1 MSELIR
7 NNICEGVAFNSIADT
22 RFKIGRISAT
32 LVAPLNK
39 KTAAANALLSFVL
52 TRSCRKYPDFTALNR
67 KLDSLYGAALYPSVR
82 RIGDFQAISFSAA
95 GLDDR
100 YALDGESVSSE
111 LAELLC
117 SIMFDPDLS
126 DGHFNTED
134 VEQERRQ
141 LIESIDADFN
151 DKRTYAINRC
161 IENMCRDEPYAV
173 GRCGSRED
181 VSDLTQESIINAW
194 RQLMDE
200 SRVELALLGSADP
213 QQAQNSFRE
222 FFESK
227 PRKASIGST
236 VVKNDVPEVKRFTET
251 EEITQSKLVMGY
263 RCVYPKNIN
272 DRLVNSLMS
281 VVLGG
286 TPTSKLF
293 QNVRE
298 KQSLCYYC
306 ASRVENAKGIM
317 LIDSGVETK
326 NIEKAEEAINEQLRL
341 LKNGCISDDEMTSA
355 RLALKNA
362 LISSLDSLAALQSF
376 YINGILFDQTVSPR
390 EAAAMVDAITKE
402 QVIEFAR
409 QIKPDT
415 VFSLIGN

>member
-7 NNICEGVAFNSIADT
+7 NDICEGVAFNSIADT
-22 RFKIGRISAT
+22 RFKLGRISAT
-32 LVAPLNK
+32 LVVPLSK
-39 KTAAANALLSFVL
+39 KTAAANALLSLVL

-82 RIGDFQAISFSAA
+82 RIGDFQAISVSAA

-100 YALDGESVSSE
+100 YAFGGESVSSE

-117 SIMFDPDLS
+117 SILFEPNLT
-126 DGHFNTED
+126 DGRFNDED
-134 VEQERRQ
+134 IEQERRQ

-151 DKRTYAINRC
+151 DKRIYAINRC
-161 IENMCRDEPYAV
+161 IENMCRDEPFAI

-181 VSDLTQESIINAW
+181 VSALTQESIVNAW
-194 RQLMDE
+194 RQLLDE

-213 QQAQNSFRE
+213 EKAKESFTG
-222 FFESK
+222 FFEGK
-227 PRKASIGST
+227 PRKASIGT
-236 VVKNDVPEVKRFTET
+236 PVIKTDVPEVRRFTET
-251 EEITQSKLVMGY
+251 EEIAQSKLVMGF
-263 RCVYPKNIN
+263 RCAYPHNKKES
-272 DRLVNSLMS
+272 LANSLMS
-281 VVLGG
+281 VILGG

-293 QNVRE
+293 LNVRE

-306 ASRVENAKGIM
+306 ASRVENSKGIM

-326 NIEKAEEAINEQLRL
+326 NIEKAEDAINEQLRL
-341 LKNGCISDDEMTSA
+341 LKNGCISEDEMSA
-355 RLALKNA
+355 AKLALKNA
-362 LISSLDSLAALQSF
+362 LISSLDSLGALQSF
-376 YINGILFDQTVSPR
+376 YINGILFDRAMSPR
-390 EAAAMVDAITKE
+390 EAAAMVDEITKE
-402 QVIEFAR
+402 QVTELAR